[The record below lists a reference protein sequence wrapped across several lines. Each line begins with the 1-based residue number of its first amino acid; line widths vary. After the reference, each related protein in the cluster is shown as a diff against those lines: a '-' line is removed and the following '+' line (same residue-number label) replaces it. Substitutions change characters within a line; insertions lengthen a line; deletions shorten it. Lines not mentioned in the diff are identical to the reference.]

1 MSDQFK
7 NEIDRMSYAMGM
19 NMGEYLTR
27 TPLEINLDA
36 AREGIADFI
45 SKAPKLSQEEY
56 VAMMQLL
63 QQKMQEAGR
72 RQTEQLAAANA
83 TAEKNFMAENA
94 RKAGVT
100 VTPSGLQYEVIK
112 AGSGPKPSASDTV
125 RVHYVGTLLDGT
137 KFDSS
142 IDRGEPAEFGV
153 NQVIAGWTEALQLM
167 PVGSKYK
174 LYIPAAI
181 AYGARGAGQAI
192 PPNAALIFEVELL
205 DIVK

>member
-1 MSDQFK
+1 MSEFK
-7 NEIDRMSYAMGM
+7 SELDKMSYAMGM

-27 TPLEINLDA
+27 TPIKIDLALA
-36 AREGIADFI
+36 QQGIADFI
-45 SKAPKLSQEEY
+45 AKSPKLAAEEY

-63 QQKMQEAGR
+63 QQKMQDAGR
-72 RQTEQLAAANA
+72 QQVEPMPAANA
-83 TAEKNFMAENA
+83 AAEQEFMAENA
-94 RKAGVT
+94 KKSGIT
-100 VTPSGLQYEVIK
+100 VTDSGLQYEIII
-112 AGSGPKPSASDTV
+112 AGEGETPAADDVVP
-125 RVHYVGTLLDGT
+125 VHNVGTLLDGS

-174 LYIPAAI
+174 LYIPSAI
-181 AYGARGAGQAI
+181 AYGAQGAGQAI
-192 PPNAALIFEVELL
+192 PPNAALVFEVELL

>member
-181 AYGARGAGQAI
+181 AYGARGAARRS
-192 PPNAALIFEVELL
+192 PRTRR
-205 DIVK
+205 

>member
-1 MSDQFK
+1 MSEFK
-7 NEIDRMSYAMGM
+7 SELDKMSYAMGM

-27 TPLEINLDA
+27 TPIKIDLALA
-36 AREGIADFI
+36 QQGIADFI
-45 SKAPKLSQEEY
+45 AKSPKLAAEEY

-63 QQKMQEAGR
+63 QQKMQDAGR
-72 RQTEQLAAANA
+72 QQVEAMAAENAAA
-83 TAEKNFMAENA
+83 ELEFMAENA
-94 RKAGVT
+94 KKAGIT
-100 VTPSGLQYEVIK
+100 VTDSGLQYEIII
-112 AGSGPKPSASDTV
+112 AGEGETPAADDVV
-125 RVHYVGTLLDGT
+125 RVHYVGTLLDGS

-174 LYIPAAI
+174 LYIPSAI
-181 AYGARGAGQAI
+181 AYGAQGAGQAI
-192 PPNAALIFEVELL
+192 PPNAALVFEVELL

>member
-45 SKAPKLSQEEY
+45 SKAP
-56 VAMMQLL
+56 
-63 QQKMQEAGR
+63 EALPGGIRRHDAAPSAEDAGGRR

-181 AYGARGAGQAI
+181 AYGARGAR
-192 PPNAALIFEVELL
+192 PRSPRTRR
-205 DIVK
+205 

>member
-1 MSDQFK
+1 MSDLFAS
-7 NEIDRMSYAMGM
+7 EIDKMSYAMGM

-27 TPLEINLDA
+27 TPLEINLDKA
-36 AREGIADFI
+36 QDGIRDFI
-45 SKAPKLSQEEY
+45 ARAPKLPQEEY

-63 QQKMQEAGR
+63 QQKMQDAGR
-72 RQTEQLAAANA
+72 RQAEQLAAANA
-83 TAEKNFMAENA
+83 LAEKNFMAENA
-94 RKAGVT
+94 KKTGVT
-100 VTPSGLQYEVIK
+100 VTPSGLQYEVIT
-112 AGSGPKPSASDTV
+112 AGTGAKPSASDTV
-125 RVHYVGTLLDGT
+125 RVHYVGTLLDGS

-153 NQVIAGWTEALQLM
+153 NQVIAGWTEALHLM

-181 AYGARGAGQAI
+181 AYGSQGAGQAI